1 MPMHFVPLQN
11 SFLCSFL
18 YSHSNIGSDKLSA
31 GMLWRWVQRLIQ
43 WFLWASGRLN
53 SLYILA
59 IHRMR
64 GLFSIWIIIGRLV
77 FKIMVLIWLDLIWF
91 DVVKLRTCKHFIK
104 HCNQLCSMF
113 GSYRGTFSSML
124 YHQGEMDT
132 LKLMAL
138 IHKQKIVST
147 S

>member
-11 SFLCSFL
+11 SILCSFL
-18 YSHSNIGSDKLSA
+18 YLHSDIGSDKLSA

-64 GLFSIWIIIGRLV
+64 GLFSIWNIIGNLV
-77 FKIMVLIWLDLIWF
+77 YRIMVLNWLDLIWF
-91 DVVKLRTCKHFIK
+91 DVVKSRTCKHLK

-113 GSYRGTFSSML
+113 GSYRGTISSML